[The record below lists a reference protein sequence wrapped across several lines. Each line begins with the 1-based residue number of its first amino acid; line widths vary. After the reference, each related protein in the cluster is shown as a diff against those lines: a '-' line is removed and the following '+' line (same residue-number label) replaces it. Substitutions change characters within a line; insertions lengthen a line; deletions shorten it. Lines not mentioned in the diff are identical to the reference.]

1 MIAAFSAF
9 LATSRRAAGTN
20 CDAPVS
26 RLSNQNLETPHVY
39 HTPLAPDKP
48 A

>member
-1 MIAAFSAF
+1 MIAASSPF
-9 LATSRRAAGTN
+9 LTTSRRAAGTN

-26 RLSNQNLETPHVY
+26 RLDKHTLETTNEY
-39 HTPLAPDKP
+39 HIPPLGFNP

>member
-1 MIAAFSAF
+1 MIAASPPFPVM
-9 LATSRRAAGTN
+9 SRRAAGTN

-26 RLSNQNLETPHVY
+26 RLSNQNLETTHVY